1 MGLSPI
7 FLHLSL
13 SDLDD
18 HFLNV
23 YFKMFFHFEAAL
35 NLQKSRKKSSKD
47 AHPEMSSEACFMLV
61 TSFTAEDPKGTRS
74 SCASRYLPPG
84 TAPQS
89 LLASCQLQNK

>member
-35 NLQKSRKKSSKD
+35 NLQKSRKTRTKT
-47 AHPEMSSEACFMLV
+47 PCIP
-61 TSFTAEDPKGTRS
+61 FTQIDQLS
-74 SCASRYLPPG
+74 V
-84 TAPQS
+84 
-89 LLASCQLQNK
+89 CQFA